1 MLKLG
6 FHYFSMKFIADLH
19 IHGRYSQATS
29 KDISILNL
37 EKWARV
43 KGVGLLGTGD
53 FTHPKW
59 IEELKAHLKED
70 GTGILRTASGFP
82 FMLQTEISNIYSQ
95 DGKGRRVHNVV
106 LAPDFDA
113 VSKITEWLLTRGR
126 VDYDGRPIFGI
137 PCPEFVESL
146 KGLDERIE
154 VIPAHVWTPWFSVF
168 GSKSGF
174 DSVEECYKDQAKH
187 IFALETGLSS
197 DPPMNW
203 RLSQLDRYTLVS
215 NSDCHSYWPW
225 RLGREANMFE
235 LPEVTY
241 GSIIGALKGRK
252 GFLGTIEVDP
262 SYGKYHLDGHRNCG
276 VCQEPR
282 KSAESRGMCPVCGKA
297 LTIGVLNRVEELAD
311 RPEGYTP
318 KDPASYRS
326 LIPLSDILTKV
337 MKIASP
343 ASKKV
348 WEAYYRLIEGFGSE
362 FSVMLDAPRESISD
376 MSSQKVADAIMMVRE
391 GRLKVQPGYDGVY
404 GVPLFDGRKPA
415 APRPVER
422 ARETKKQKNLSDF

>member
-1 MLKLG
+1 MR
-6 FHYFSMKFIADLH
+6 FIADLH
-19 IHGRYSQATS
+19 IHGRFSQATS
-29 KDISILNL
+29 KDINILNL
-37 EKWARV
+37 EKWAKV

-59 IEELKAHLKED
+59 IEELKSHLKED
-70 GTGILRTASGFP
+70 GTGILKTSTGFP
-82 FMLQTEISNIYSQ
+82 FMLQTELSNIYSQ
-95 DGKGRRVHNVV
+95 DGKGRRVHNIV

-113 VSKITEWLLTRGR
+113 VDKITEWLLTKGR

-146 KGLDERIE
+146 KGIDKRIE

-174 DSVEECYKDQAKH
+174 DSVEDCYKDQAKH

-203 RLSQLDRYTLVS
+203 RLSQLDRYALVS
-215 NSDCHSYWPW
+215 NSDCHSFWPW
-225 RLGREANMFE
+225 RLGREANMFD
-235 LPEVTY
+235 LPQLTY
-241 GSIIGALKGRK
+241 DAIIKALKDRDQK
-252 GFLGTIEVDP
+252 RFLGTIEVDP
-262 SYGKYHLDGHRNCG
+262 SYGKYHFDGHRNCG
-276 VCQEPR
+276 VCQEPG
-282 KSAESRGMCPVCGKA
+282 KSAKSKGMCPVCGRP

-318 KDPASYRS
+318 KNPIPFNS
-326 LIPLSDILTKV
+326 LIPLSDIISNV

-348 WEAYYRLIEGFGSE
+348 WEVYYRLLEKFGSE
-362 FSVMLDAPRESISD
+362 FSIVLDAPRSGIEEL
-376 MSSQKVADAIMMVRE
+376 SSKKIADAVMMVRE

-404 GVPLFDGRKPA
+404 GVPLLDGKRPA
-415 APRPVER
+415 APKPKGKQAEF
-422 ARETKKQKNLSDF
+422 KKQKSLSEF

>member
-1 MLKLG
+1 MKLV
-6 FHYFSMKFIADLH
+6 ADLH

-29 KDISILNL
+29 KDISIINL
-37 EKWARV
+37 EKWAKV
-43 KGVGLLGTGD
+43 KGLGLLGTGD

-59 IEELKAHLKED
+59 IEELRSHLKED
-70 GTGILRTASGFP
+70 GTGILRTSSGFP

-95 DGKGRRVHNVV
+95 DGKGRRVHNIV
-106 LAPDFDA
+106 LAPSFETVDQ
-113 VSKITEWLLTRGR
+113 ITEWLLTKGR

-146 KGLDERIE
+146 KGIDSRIE

-174 DSVEECYKDQAKH
+174 DSVEDCYRDQARH

-203 RLSQLDRYTLVS
+203 RLSQLDRYALIS

-225 RLGREANMFE
+225 RLGREANIFD

-241 GSIIGALKGRK
+241 DGIIKALKDKDPKR
-252 GFLGTIEVDP
+252 FLGTIEVDP
-262 SYGKYHLDGHRNCG
+262 SYGKYHLDGHRSCG
-276 VCQEPR
+276 VVQEPK
-282 KSAESRGMCPVCGKA
+282 KSAESRGMCRVCGRQ

-318 KDPASYRS
+318 KGAIPFRS
-326 LIPLSDILTKV
+326 LVPLSDVITSVL
-337 MKIASP
+337 KIASP
-343 ASKKV
+343 ASKKA
-348 WEAYYRLIEGFGSE
+348 WEMFYRLTERFGSE
-362 FSVMLDAPRESISD
+362 LSVMLDAPREALNELAG
-376 MSSQKVADAIMMVRE
+376 QKMADAVMTVRE
-391 GRLKVQPGYDGVY
+391 GRLRVQPGYDGVY

-415 APRPVER
+415 APKPAES
-422 ARETKKQKNLSDF
+422 APGLKKQKSLSDF